1 MGAVLDGIRVVDLS
15 QGVAGPMTSMLL
27 ADHGADVIRVEPPE
41 GDPFRSSGYQ
51 VWQRGKRNAVL
62 DLHETGGRQV
72 FLDLVRGSDVVVESF
87 APGTADRLGIGYGAL
102 RELNPPLIYC
112 SITGYGSTGRL
123 ADRPGIDAL
132 VAART
137 GQQWEPRGVDD
148 GTLTRLAGVPGRMAG
163 FDAPSELRVGAP
175 RPGPLFGGVPWAGQP
190 RPGRNS
196 RPPPGATRMPG
207 PCPRIWSG
215 SFARVQPNPGS
226 RRSTQPACH
235 AR

>member
-1 MGAVLDGIRVVDLS
+1 MGAVLDGIRVLDLS
-15 QGVAGPMTSMLL
+15 KGVAGPMTSMLL

-62 DLHETGGRQV
+62 DLHEAGDRQV
-72 FLDLVRGSDVVVESF
+72 FLDLARGSDIVVESF

-112 SITGYGSTGRL
+112 SITGYGRTGRL
-123 ADRPGIDAL
+123 ANRPGIDAL

-163 FDAPSELRVGAP
+163 FAAPSELRVGAP
-175 RPGPLFGGVPWAGQP
+175 PPDLCSVGFPG
-190 RPGRNS
+190 
-196 RPPPGATRMPG
+196 
-207 PCPRIWSG
+207 
-215 SFARVQPNPGS
+215 
-226 RRSTQPACH
+226 
-235 AR
+235 